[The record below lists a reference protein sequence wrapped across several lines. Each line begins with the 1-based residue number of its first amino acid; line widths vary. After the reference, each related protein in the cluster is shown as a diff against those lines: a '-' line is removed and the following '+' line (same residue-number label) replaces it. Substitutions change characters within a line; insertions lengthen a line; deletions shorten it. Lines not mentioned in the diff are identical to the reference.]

1 MEEYITEKEL
11 KTVLLDI
18 QYKLEHGEDKACMDM
33 LNQMVTDAKEG
44 ERFIDRTYLGNVQS
58 KKRESRIAQIADL
71 LDKMNAE
78 QVENVYDYAMDE
90 YAEPNHE
97 VQALEAIID
106 ISKRAKNLGKK
117 VSKLE
122 GEQTNSGE

>member
-33 LNQMVTDAKEG
+33 LNQMVTDAEEG

-58 KKRESRIAQIADL
+58 KKRESRITQIADL
-71 LDKMNAE
+71 LEKMNAE

-97 VQALEAIID
+97 AQALEAIMD
-106 ISKRAKNLGKK
+106 ISKRANDLGKR

-122 GEQTNSGE
+122 AEQTNSGE